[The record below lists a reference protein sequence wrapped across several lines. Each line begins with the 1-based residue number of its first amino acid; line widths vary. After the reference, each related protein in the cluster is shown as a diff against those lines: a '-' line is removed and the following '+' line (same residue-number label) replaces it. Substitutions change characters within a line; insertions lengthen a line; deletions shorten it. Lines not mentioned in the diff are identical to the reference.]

1 MVGDLG
7 TERTLGTLG
16 DTLNIRKE
24 GDDMCWVSLTFP
36 AQLALTE
43 EVKSGRERADLCGST
58 GLGCRQAGPAVTV
71 VIARRESE
79 RE

>member
-1 MVGDLG
+1 MGDVG

-16 DTLNIRKE
+16 DALNVRKE

-58 GLGCRQAGPAVTV
+58 GLGCRQAGPAV